1 MIRFVLIVSTFGV
14 LSLAWYQMSGGAD
27 FEPGTQTAGLP
38 SFSVPDNNAAAPEVA
53 RAGISGADLT
63 SVAQIAA
70 APEKSPEKSPG
81 KTDVIAPKLDV
92 TLAAAAG
99 TPNSTVEAEK
109 AVEVASLD
117 TRNDAVQTSDPAPGA
132 VVERVVFGAA
142 SQARPEPA
150 ESSTDLRRVT
160 GTVVNVRNG
169 PGTGYS
175 VVNQLRRGDAVE
187 VLTDPGEGWVK
198 LQAVDTKRVGW
209 MSARFLRA
217 AD

>member
-1 MIRFVLIVSTFGV
+1 MIRFVLIVSTFGF
-14 LSLAWYQMSGGAD
+14 LSLAWYQMSGGAN

-38 SFSVPDNNAAAPEVA
+38 SLTFPDGNAAAAIEVA
-53 RAGISGADLT
+53 RGDISGADLT
-63 SVAQIAA
+63 SVAQVAA
-70 APEKSPEKSPG
+70 APAKSDGIE
-81 KTDVIAPKLDV
+81 PKLDV

-99 TPNSTVEAEK
+99 TPNATVEAEK

-117 TRNDAVQTSDPAPGA
+117 TRNDAVMSNAAPGA
-132 VVERVVFGAA
+132 VVERVVFGAEP
-142 SQARPEPA
+142 QAEPEAPETA
-150 ESSTDLRRVT
+150 MDLRRVT
-160 GTVVNVRNG
+160 GNVVNVRNG

-198 LQAVDTKRVGW
+198 LQAIETKRIGW

>member
-1 MIRFVLIVSTFGV
+1 M
-14 LSLAWYQMSGGAD
+14 
-27 FEPGTQTAGLP
+27 
-38 SFSVPDNNAAAPEVA
+38 
-53 RAGISGADLT
+53 
-63 SVAQIAA
+63 
-70 APEKSPEKSPG
+70 
-81 KTDVIAPKLDV
+81 
-92 TLAAAAG
+92 
-99 TPNSTVEAEK
+99 
-109 AVEVASLD
+109 
-117 TRNDAVQTSDPAPGA
+117 
-132 VVERVVFGAA
+132 FGAA

>member
-1 MIRFVLIVSTFGV
+1 MIRFILIVSTFGV

-63 SVAQIAA
+63 SVAQVAA
-70 APEKSPEKSPG
+70 APEKSPE

>member
-63 SVAQIAA
+63 SVAQVAA
-70 APEKSPEKSPG
+70 APEKSPE